1 MQKHNTF
8 KILTLRVIKGYNNVE
23 KEIYMA
29 KEEIPRGQLSNIILS
44 TLFDNDKYGYEIIE
58 IVKQQTDG
66 KVVIKQP
73 TLYSSLRRMEEQGLI
88 TSYWRD
94 SEIGGRRHYYSITD
108 YGKKYAEKW
117 QSDLNEFLLSL
128 KNIPN
133 TATISQTTVLQQQNL
148 VDLAN
153 TKQEK
158 KEEVTQKPNQDK
170 AFVQYDLFTSPT
182 LISEPSNE
190 IFDSIKKLRAEA
202 DDEYSQANV
211 DKNDKIEIL
220 SSLRNSNSPV
230 QEDITTNYVAKSY
243 NVNQNSDVKK
253 AFFDLTKNNKSFAS
267 ALRDNEVETK
277 VNDEIE
283 IKNHIDE
290 DKYVYED
297 NKSTETNTNLVTDIQ
312 TPISKTDVIHS
323 DDSSDDKSINTTYQ
337 DTTYQETI
345 YQTTK
350 FDNDDVSFVDLNPEN
365 VEKQISV
372 SQHSDDTI
380 NQNNS
385 EQNNI
390 SETSTFN
397 QNVTNREAIKND
409 DDKKTV
415 DDAVYITS
423 TPEEINIPKVKRITS
438 ERFEKIT
445 RNYTSFLDEKLKKEK
460 EDEQTTYRSE
470 VLEQHQKQEI
480 EQPQQEEQE
489 FDNEYKYQEQQINNL
504 QDLAKYYKNN
514 NLKFAVY
521 SNNKNTNMKRYVK
534 INWLNCLSFS
544 ILTCLSMVISL
555 VMFLILKTAQPKWN
569 FLYILIPLLF
579 VAIVVFYIYKYYRA
593 KKTLTLTSNV
603 LNYNWI
609 YQLTLCIVTILVLC
623 SVNVLAGLNIENVY
637 SYLTTL
643 LYLSVI
649 SVLYPLWSLINYVI
663 IKVINY
669 KNSK

>member
-8 KILTLRVIKGYNNVE
+8 KILTLRVIKVYNNVE

-58 IVKQQTDG
+58 VVKQQTDG

-117 QSDLNEFLLSL
+117 HSDLNEFLLSL
-128 KNIPN
+128 KNMPTTSN
-133 TATISQTTVLQQQNL
+133 GQTTVLEQGNL
-148 VDLAN
+148 VDLA
-153 TKQEK
+153 TKKQEK
-158 KEEVTQKPNQDK
+158 KEELIQKPNQDK
-170 AFVQYDLFTSPT
+170 TFVQYDLFTSPT

-190 IFDSIKKLRAEA
+190 LFDSIKKLRAEA
-202 DDEYSQANV
+202 DDEYSKPND
-211 DKNDKIEIL
+211 DKNDKIEML
-220 SSLRNSNSPV
+220 SSLRNSNSSV

-243 NVNQNSDVKK
+243 SVNQDTDVKK
-253 AFFDLTKNNKSFAS
+253 AFFDLTKNNRSFAS
-267 ALRDNEVETK
+267 ALRNNEIETKDADEVETH
-277 VNDEIE
+277 EC
-283 IKNHIDE
+283 IDE
-290 DKYVYED
+290 
-297 NKSTETNTNLVTDIQ
+297 NTHTID
-312 TPISKTDVIHS
+312 
-323 DDSSDDKSINTTYQ
+323 INTTVEKNDADVT
-337 DTTYQETI
+337 DTTPTIDLPKEPHIEINNDDRSNSASYQETI

-350 FDNDDVSFVDLNPEN
+350 FDSDDVSFVDLNQLNNE
-365 VEKQISV
+365 
-372 SQHSDDTI
+372 
-380 NQNNS
+380 NQNDQNS
-385 EQNNI
+385 QLSDVSSKTESVPQNTLN
-390 SETSTFN
+390 ETNTTTIDIAHYE
-397 QNVTNREAIKND
+397 VKKD
-409 DDKKTV
+409 DEKKTI

-445 RNYTSFLDEKLKKEK
+445 RNYTSFLDEKLRKEK
-460 EDEQTTYRSE
+460 EEKEAIQNQTYEEQHSQDEVEQTIDEQE
-470 VLEQHQKQEI
+470 
-480 EQPQQEEQE
+480 PEE
-489 FDNEYKYQEQQINNL
+489 EYIYPRQQQINNL
-504 QDLAKYYKNN
+504 QDLGRYYKEN

-521 SNNKNTNMKRYVK
+521 SDNKNTNMKRYVRV
-534 INWLNCLSFS
+534 NWLNCLSFS
-544 ILTCLSMVISL
+544 ILTCLAMVISL
-555 VMFLILKTAQPKWN
+555 VMFLILKNAQTTWN

-579 VAIVVFYIYKYYRA
+579 ICVDVFYIYKYY
-593 KKTLTLTSNV
+593 KSKNTLTLTSNV

-623 SVNVLAGLNIENVY
+623 SINVLAGLNIENVY
-637 SYLTTL
+637 NYLTTL

-663 IKVINY
+663 IKVVNY

>member
-8 KILTLRVIKGYNNVE
+8 KILTLRVIKVYNNVE

-58 IVKQQTDG
+58 VVKQQTDG

-117 QSDLNEFLLSL
+117 HSDLNDFLLSL
-128 KNIPN
+128 KNMPTISQTIP
-133 TATISQTTVLQQQNL
+133 TSQTTVLEQGNL
-148 VDLAN
+148 VDLA
-153 TKQEK
+153 TKKQEK
-158 KEEVTQKPNQDK
+158 KEEVIQKPNQDK
-170 AFVQYDLFTSPT
+170 TFVQYDLFTSPT

-190 IFDSIKKLRAEA
+190 LFDSIKKLRAEA
-202 DDEYSQANV
+202 DDEYSKSN
-211 DKNDKIEIL
+211 DNKNDKIEIL

-243 NVNQNSDVKK
+243 SVNHSPDVKK

-267 ALRDNEVETK
+267 ALRN
-277 VNDEIE
+277 NEIE
-283 IKNHIDE
+283 AKDDEEIETREHTDE
-290 DKYVYED
+290 DIHTIDLHTPVDKNDANLTIDTSPIIDLPKETLTKTNNED
-297 NKSTETNTNLVTDIQ
+297 KST
-312 TPISKTDVIHS
+312 SAS
-323 DDSSDDKSINTTYQ
+323 
-337 DTTYQETI
+337 YQETI

-350 FDNDDVSFVDLNPEN
+350 FDSDDVSFVDLNQLNNESQN
-365 VEKQISV
+365 VKNSQLSDV
-372 SQHSDDTI
+372 SLKTEPVPQHTI
-380 NQNNS
+380 N
-385 EQNNI
+385 
-390 SETSTFN
+390 ETNTTTIGIAHDE
-397 QNVTNREAIKND
+397 VKKDDEKKNA
-409 DDKKTV
+409 

-445 RNYTSFLDEKLKKEK
+445 RNYTSFLDEKLRKEK
-460 EDEQTTYRSE
+460 EEKEAIQNQTYEEQHLQEEVEQPIDEQVPE
-470 VLEQHQKQEI
+470 
-480 EQPQQEEQE
+480 
-489 FDNEYKYQEQQINNL
+489 DEYIYTRQQQINNL
-504 QDLAKYYKNN
+504 QDLGRYYKEN
-514 NLKFAVY
+514 NLKFTVY
-521 SNNKNTNMKRYVK
+521 SDNKNTNMKRYVR

-544 ILTCLSMVISL
+544 ILTCLAMLVSL
-555 VMFLILKTAQPKWN
+555 VMFLILKNAQTTWN

-579 VAIVVFYIYKYYRA
+579 ICVDVFYIYKYY
-593 KKTLTLTSNV
+593 KSKSTLTLTSNV

-623 SVNVLAGLNIENVY
+623 SINVLAGLNIENVY

-663 IKVINY
+663 IKVVNY